1 MQQGKEKNK
10 TALSVFNIHK
20 SFNQVE
26 VLHGID
32 FNLNIGEIHGL
43 IGQNGAG
50 KSTLVKIING
60 IYKKDKGSILIRG
73 KEVNY
78 DTPLGAKQNGIAMV
92 FQELSLIHSMK
103 VYENIFLNREP
114 CKGFITDDK
123 AAYKNSIELF
133 SQLGVEIN
141 PISMVSE
148 LTVSKQQIV
157 EIVKA
162 FSLNPSILIMDEP
175 TAALSSGEI
184 KYLFSILNRLKKEN
198 VSVIFV
204 SHHLNEIMEICDR
217 ATVIRDG
224 KVALSDNTVNLSLN
238 KIISAMVGNKK
249 IYDYKKSKKY
259 INNNKYDFI
268 NNFINNIYLDN
279 YLIYNE
285 DDEINEDDEDFLNYN
300 HYSSFLS
307 KNLNILFYDWNYLK
321 KIGVYWKVIFSYISI
336 IKTNINKEMP
346 LLEVNNISGK
356 IFKDI
361 SFNLYPG
368 ETLGI
373 VGLMGSGRTELLQTI
388 YGILQI
394 DKGQIKINGKNVKIN
409 NPSTAIKLGI
419 FYVTEDRRR
428 YGVIYGQ
435 SVYLNILLPMWNKI
449 TKGFFI
455 LDNKGK
461 QIVNQLVG
469 RLNIVTPH
477 IHHPIEQLSGGN
489 MQKVVF
495 AKGLSSKPRILLL
508 DEPTMGIDVGTKA
521 DIAKIIQDTANEG
534 SGVIIVNSEMEEI
547 AKLCD
552 RILVLSKGRIIE
564 EITEA
569 QGKKLT
575 EEILLQEIHKNKG

>member
-249 IYDYKKSKKY
+249 IYDYKKSK
-259 INNNKYDFI
+259 
-268 NNFINNIYLDN
+268 
-279 YLIYNE
+279 
-285 DDEINEDDEDFLNYN
+285 
-300 HYSSFLS
+300 S
-307 KNLNILFYDWNYLK
+307 
-321 KIGVYWKVIFSYISI
+321 
-336 IKTNINKEMP
+336 NINKEMP